1 MLYKEFSLIC
11 RYYAYK
17 DGIVF
22 QRIEF
27 EIQCLFILLYYW
39 DLSGSGA
46 VMTDRLTAGRED
58 YMSIAG
64 LGTYSS
70 SGYYYKAVTKS
81 RSGSL
86 SNVSDDYLSKEIP
99 KDDPMHDFKEA
110 VGRRLHLRL
119 IVNVLLRILRQR
131 HFMHR
136 KMILVK

>member
-1 MLYKEFSLIC
+1 MDLFL
-11 RYYAYK
+11 K
-17 DGIVF
+17 DA
-22 QRIEF
+22 
-27 EIQCLFILLYYW
+27 LLLYFYHW

-110 VGRRLHLRL
+110 VRKAWLHLRL

>member
-27 EIQCLFILLYYW
+27 EMQCLFILLYYW

-46 VMTDRLTAGRED
+46 VMTDRLTAGRKD
-58 YMSIAG
+58 NMSIAG

-99 KDDPMHDFKEA
+99 KDNPMHDFK
-110 VGRRLHLRL
+110 
-119 IVNVLLRILRQR
+119 
-131 HFMHR
+131 
-136 KMILVK
+136 

>member
-1 MLYKEFSLIC
+1 MDLFL
-11 RYYAYK
+11 K
-17 DGIVF
+17 DA
-22 QRIEF
+22 
-27 EIQCLFILLYYW
+27 LLLYFYHW

-110 VGRRLHLRL
+110 V
-119 IVNVLLRILRQR
+119 
-131 HFMHR
+131 R
-136 KMILVK
+136 KAVTSSPYCKCIIANIKTEALYAFYEILVYGYHTDRAIRRTGCNGEIK

>member
-1 MLYKEFSLIC
+1 MDLFL
-11 RYYAYK
+11 K
-17 DGIVF
+17 DA
-22 QRIEF
+22 
-27 EIQCLFILLYYW
+27 LLLYFYHW

-110 VGRRLHLRL
+110 VRKAVTSSPYCKL
-119 IVNVLLRILRQR
+119 LLRILRQR